1 MKMQQTQRK
10 CLESLSIHRYH
21 NISIS
26 RKPTSVTKTL
36 NVTESTKSLFVAATL
51 DMDTDWIT
59 PLNVTKETM
68 SDEATNSNTN
78 DEDITSEEQVD
89 EKTQLW
95 RDLMEKLNKVGLMP
109 LQGFEEFDMKAVDV
123 RGANLKDGISER
135 VFFVKP
141 QYFDLIMTGHKQW
154 ETRKIRAQKYST
166 AYVGMTFTFKEKD
179 GRYAPANKAKGAIHK
194 KCTSMKVLLDRN
206 DFKQDFK
213 ELEEDWNGFVLQFE
227 FKDLEE
233 EV

>member
-1 MKMQQTQRK
+1 MSRSCFHHYQPQQ
-10 CLESLSIHRYH
+10 
-21 NISIS
+21 
-26 RKPTSVTKTL
+26 
-36 NVTESTKSLFVAATL
+36 
-51 DMDTDWIT
+51 
-59 PLNVTKETM
+59 
-68 SDEATNSNTN
+68 
-78 DEDITSEEQVD
+78 
-89 EKTQLW
+89 EK
-95 RDLMEKLNKVGLMP
+95 N
-109 LQGFEEFDMKAVDV
+109 
-123 RGANLKDGISER
+123 
-135 VFFVKP
+135 
-141 QYFDLIMTGHKQW
+141 YFNAFQILCHLP
-154 ETRKIRAQKYST
+154 AQKYST